1 MRACRRQLCICRR
14 MPHTPFGRVRSLIF
28 PRPVL
33 FVRSAP
39 LHHRRGQVCLRR
51 GNAPISKGALA
62 FARVAC
68 VRVCGRACSARLH
81 AHACLHASMRSTH
94 ARMRA
99 PTHTQAHAPTHP
111 RTHTRTLASS
121 HPPTFARAHTRTQRQ
136 TYARTYGGTET
147 GCERWGQH
155 ACHGAQAVVCWEQ
168 VSLCSLLLTPMH
180 STYVCIPA
188 PGHACTHARM
198 HA

>member
-111 RTHTRTLASS
+111 RTHAPTLERSHPRTLPPS
-121 HPPTFARAHTRTQRQ
+121 HARTHAHKDKRMPAHTAVLKQ
-136 TYARTYGGTET
+136 AASAGGSML
-147 GCERWGQH
+147 
-155 ACHGAQAVVCWEQ
+155 A
-168 VSLCSLLLTPMH
+168 M
-180 STYVCIPA
+180 
-188 PGHACTHARM
+188 GHKQWFVGNRFLFVLSC
-198 HA
+198 